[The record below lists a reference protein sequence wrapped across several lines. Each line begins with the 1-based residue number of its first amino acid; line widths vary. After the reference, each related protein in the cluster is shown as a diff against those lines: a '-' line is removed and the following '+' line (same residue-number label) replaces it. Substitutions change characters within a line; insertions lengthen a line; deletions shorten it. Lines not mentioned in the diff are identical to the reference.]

1 VPSIPETFAD
11 FYAKAEISRDI
22 ALTVA
27 AIVGIGLATW
37 PSIAASQQ
45 AKAALQQTELARR
58 DHITEIF
65 NRAVG
70 QLADDKLEVRLGAVY
85 TLKAILEDD
94 QFGRYT
100 APITEWLA
108 AYVRLRTAS
117 QKGPPEQE
125 VQAINDVLRN
135 QKWPKSGQ
143 R

>member
-1 VPSIPETFAD
+1 MPSIPETFAD